1 MTTRSDWLVPN
12 YPLRPRITIIV
23 VYISNKVTLTLRVEY
38 GHLVNYLMVENL
50 VFFSLNLN
58 KDRSGI

>member
-1 MTTRSDWLVPN
+1 MTTCSDWLVPN